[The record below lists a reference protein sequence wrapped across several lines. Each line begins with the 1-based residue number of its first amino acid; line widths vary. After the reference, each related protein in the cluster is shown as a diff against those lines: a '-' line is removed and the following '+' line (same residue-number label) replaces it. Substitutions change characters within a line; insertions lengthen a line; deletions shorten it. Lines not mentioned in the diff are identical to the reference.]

1 MWTHR
6 TGSSTLPEAPL
17 SPAERWFRR
26 GMELARIGRY
36 HEALEP
42 LEQALALSVEEPN
55 ARYLRALRSWYGL
68 VIALARGDFA
78 RGRRLCEEAIADGP
92 LDPDLYVNLARVYLR
107 GNRKQLAVE
116 ALDTALAI
124 DPHHR
129 QANRLR
135 DQLGRRREPVFG
147 FLDRS
152 HPLNRYAG
160 MVRNRLENALGRGAR
175 RSRAS

>member
-1 MWTHR
+1 MWTR
-6 TGSSTLPEAPL
+6 RSGTTTIPEPPV
-17 SPAERWFRR
+17 SPGERWFRR
-26 GMELARIGRY
+26 GMELARIGRF

-42 LEQALALSVEEPN
+42 LEQALALSVEEPES

-68 VIALARGDFA
+68 VVALVRGDFA

-92 LDPDLYVNLARVYLR
+92 LDADLYVNLARVYLR

-124 DPHHR
+124 DPAHR

-147 FLDRS
+147 FLSRS

-160 MVRNRLENALGRGAR
+160 MVRARLETTLR
-175 RSRAS
+175 R